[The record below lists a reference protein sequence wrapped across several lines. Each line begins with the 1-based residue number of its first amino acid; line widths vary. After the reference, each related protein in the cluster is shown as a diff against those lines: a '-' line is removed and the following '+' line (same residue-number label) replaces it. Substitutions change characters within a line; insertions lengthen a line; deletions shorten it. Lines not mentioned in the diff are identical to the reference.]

1 MVKHIPS
8 TNDENS
14 IFLQKNSVA
23 LRIWHWLTFLVVT
36 ALIITVLMASTAL
49 NPRENIPVVQ
59 NILKGKGVVVSNDQ
73 TFAVT
78 HMYDDKMWEL
88 HKLLGY
94 TLAFLFLS
102 RIVVELTQ
110 PKEERISFRLKKA
123 RVAIKQAGI
132 DNKEW
137 RHYLIVKASYS
148 LFYLLLFSMVV
159 TGLIIAFGG
168 DFGLAAPTRHTVKEV
183 HGFIQYL
190 IYAFLFFHLAGVI
203 RAELRN
209 AKGIV
214 SGMINGGK

>member
-1 MVKHIPS
+1 MAQHIPS
-8 TNDENS
+8 KNDGKS

-36 ALIITVLMASTAL
+36 AIIVTVLMASTAL

-59 NILKGKGVVVSNDQ
+59 NILKEKGVVVSNDQ

-78 HMYDDKMWEL
+78 HMYDDKMWGL
-88 HKLLGY
+88 HEIFGY
-94 TLAFLFLS
+94 ALAFLLLS
-102 RIVVELTQ
+102 RIAVELTQ
-110 PKEERISFRLKKA
+110 PKEEQISFRLKKA
-123 RVAIKQAGI
+123 RMALQQANA
-132 DNKEW
+132 DKKEW
-137 RHYLIVKASYS
+137 KHYLIVKASYS
-148 LFYLLLFSMVV
+148 LFYLLLFAMVA
-159 TGLIIAFGG
+159 TGLIIAFGK
-168 DFGLAAPTRHTVKEV
+168 DLGLAGPTRHTVKEV

-214 SGMINGGK
+214 SGMINGGE

>member
-1 MVKHIPS
+1 MTQKTTS
-8 TNDENS
+8 TETGTS
-14 IFLQKNSVA
+14 LFLQKNSTA
-23 LRIWHWLTFLVVT
+23 LRLWHWITFLVVT
-36 ALIITVLMASTAL
+36 SIIVTVLMASTSL

-59 NILKGKGVVVSNDQ
+59 NILKEKGIIVSNDQ

-94 TLAFLFLS
+94 TLAFLLLS

-123 RVAIKQAGI
+123 RIALQQVDADK
-132 DNKEW
+132 KEW
-137 RHYLIVKASYS
+137 RHYLIVKTSYS
-148 LFYLLLFSMVV
+148 LFYLLLFSMVI
-159 TGLIIAFGG
+159 TGLIIAFGK
-168 DFGLAAPTRHTVKEV
+168 DLGLAGPTRHTIKEV

-203 RAELRN
+203 RAELSN
-209 AKGIV
+209 AKGVV
-214 SGMINGGK
+214 SGMIHGGE

>member
-1 MVKHIPS
+1 MTQKTIS
-8 TNDENS
+8 SESGTSLFIQTNS
-14 IFLQKNSVA
+14 AAI
-23 LRIWHWLTFLVVT
+23 RIWHWLTFLVVT
-36 ALIITVLMASTAL
+36 ALIVTVLMASTVL

-59 NILKGKGVVVSNDQ
+59 NILKDKGVVVSNDQ

-94 TLAFLFLS
+94 ALAFLFLS
-102 RIVVELTQ
+102 RIAIELTQ

-123 RVAIKQAGI
+123 RMALKQANA
-132 DNKEW
+132 DKKEW
-137 RHYLIVKASYS
+137 IHYLIVKASYS
-148 LFYLLLFSMVV
+148 LFYLLLFAMVV
-159 TGLIIAFGG
+159 TGLIIAFGK
-168 DFGLAAPTRHTVKEV
+168 DLGLAGPTRHTVKEI

-190 IYAFLFFHLAGVI
+190 IYAFIFFHLAGVI

-214 SGMINGGK
+214 SGIINGGK